1 MTTVKVRS
9 RLQKTLLSAFAMLAV
24 VGQLLRS
31 MLSILAE
38 SAETSSDDA
47 TSSAVRGGVLNYR
60 SGKLDDGTDA
70 TGWYERD

>member
-1 MTTVKVRS
+1 MTSEKIRS
-9 RLQKTLLSAFAMLAV
+9 RLRNMLLSAFAMLAV

-31 MLSILAE
+31 MLGILAE
-38 SAETSSDDA
+38 SAETGSDDA